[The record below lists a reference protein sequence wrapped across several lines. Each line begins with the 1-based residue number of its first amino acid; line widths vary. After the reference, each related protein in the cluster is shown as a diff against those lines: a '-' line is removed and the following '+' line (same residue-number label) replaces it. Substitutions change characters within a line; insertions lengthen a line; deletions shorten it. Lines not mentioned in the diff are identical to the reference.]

1 MWTVWLIYYFA
12 VVQTLILLINIG
24 KDVFT
29 GEEVAVKLESV
40 TTKHP
45 QLQIESRIYKLLQ
58 DGGKKQDIAMKF
70 SATLVTLCFVQLYVS
85 KMIKVT
91 WIVMSSLYLPY

>member
-1 MWTVWLIYYFA
+1 MRYCFV
-12 VVQTLILLINIG
+12 G

-58 DGGKKQDIAMKF
+58 DGGMMVLTIFFLALNFLFTGM
-70 SATLVTLCFVQLYVS
+70 LC
-85 KMIKVT
+85 MIC
-91 WIVMSSLYLPY
+91 L